1 MKNLKLILLLQAFA
15 LGLCS
20 LQGQDCPCEGGTA
33 DFSVDCD
40 GDGIKDAC
48 SIDDCKPCQLDKPP
62 SDKKECCG
70 NKEYDPS
77 KDTIEKKYD
86 VKPVA
91 DFISSAFN
99 KLPYVD
105 GVEGGAEATIALK
118 PCCNSAEEVENLGVG
133 KITGSLSAS
142 ASVDKTLSPLD
153 ISHTM
158 DIKACGEVGVIL
170 DVGPYIKLGAS
181 LEAKITGTKNQCD
194 DTEEWVASASA
205 SGKVT
210 AGVKAEAVMVVC
222 FVSVYGKADASV
234 STAVG
239 GEFTYSNLTGGSADI
254 CYGDLKGDINAEFDV
269 PAYGQKEFKLKKDY
283 LFVAGNCV
291 PVLPNE

>member
-62 SDKKECCG
+62 SDKRECCG

-77 KDTIEKKYD
+77 EDTIEKKYD

-105 GVEGGAEATIALK
+105 GVEGGAEATIAFK

-133 KITGSLSAS
+133 KITGSVSAS
-142 ASVDKTLSPLD
+142 ATVDKTLSPLD
-153 ISHTM
+153 INN
-158 DIKACGEVGVIL
+158 KVEVRCCGKVGFMISA
-170 DVGPYIKLGAS
+170 GPYIKIGAS

-194 DTEEWVASASA
+194 DTEEWEASASA

-210 AGVKAEAVMVVC
+210 AGVKAEAEI
-222 FVSVYGKADASV
+222 VSCDVSIYGKVNASV

-239 GEFTYSNLTGGSADI
+239 GEFTYNSLTGGSSDI
-254 CYGDLKGDINAEFDV
+254 CYSDLKGDIIAEYNV
-269 PAYGQKEFKLKKDY
+269 PVYGHKEFKLIEDH
-283 LFVAGNCV
+283 LFVAGNCDT
-291 PVLPNE
+291 